1 MLGFE
6 DLYELCAELSHSQ
19 GFYGRLLANLQ
30 ELNEDEI
37 AELDERLKE
46 QNLETILD
54 LIRWLEY

>member
-30 ELNEDEI
+30 ELNEEEI
-37 AELDERLKE
+37 AELDEHIKA
-46 QNLETILD
+46 QNLKTKLD
-54 LIRWLEY
+54 LIYWLEC